1 MSSTRSALS
10 SWLYGPLTRF
20 GLIVAVLS
28 LVADQASKFWV
39 LHGLDLGNRGR
50 VVVTP
55 FMDFVLTWN
64 RGISYGWLQ
73 QDTIAGMWLLLAF
86 KIAAV
91 VALWVW
97 LARVDTRWSGLGI
110 GLIIGGAIG
119 NAIDRLVHGAV
130 VDFVLLHLDTVNGR
144 FNWYVFN
151 IADVAIVAGVV
162 ALLYESLI
170 GQRAVKAP

>member
-1 MSSTRSALS
+1 MSSLR
-10 SWLYGPLTRF
+10 SWLYGPLSWF

-28 LVADQASKFWV
+28 TVVDQASKYWV
-39 LHGLDLGNRGR
+39 LEGLDLENRGR
-50 VVVTP
+50 RAVTP

-97 LARVDTRWSGLGI
+97 LARVDTRWSALGI
-110 GLIIGGAIG
+110 GLIIGGAVG
-119 NAIDRLVHGAV
+119 TAIDRMLHGAV
-130 VDFVLLHLDTVNGR
+130 VEFVLLHLDTVNGR

-151 IADVAIVAGVV
+151 IADVAIVAGVI

-170 GQRAVKAP
+170 GQSAVKAP

>member
-1 MSSTRSALS
+1 MSSIRQ
-10 SWLYGPLTRF
+10 WLYGPLTRF

-39 LHGLDLGNRGR
+39 LEGLDLENRGR

-55 FMDFVLTWN
+55 FMDFALTWN

-110 GLIIGGAIG
+110 GLIIGGAVG
-119 NAIDRLVHGAV
+119 NAIDRMIHGAV

-151 IADVAIVAGVV
+151 IADVAIVAGVI

-170 GQRAVKAP
+170 GPRAVKAP

>member
-1 MSSTRSALS
+1 MSSLR
-10 SWLYGPLTRF
+10 SWLYGPLSRF

-28 LVADQASKFWV
+28 LLADQASKYGV
-39 LHGLDLGNRGR
+39 LEGLDLENRGR

-73 QDTIAGMWLLLAF
+73 QETIAGMWLLLAF

-91 VALWVW
+91 AALWVW
-97 LARVDTRWSGLGI
+97 LARVETRWSALGI
-110 GLIIGGAIG
+110 GLIIGGAVG
-119 NAIDRLVHGAV
+119 NAIDRMIHGAV

-151 IADVAIVAGVV
+151 IADVAIVAGVI

-170 GQRAVKAP
+170 GQNAVKAP